1 MAKHKNHFCGDN
13 DGECTC
19 KCYDS
24 GWEDGR
30 AKLLTELE
38 EKLPKEVGYIQ
49 HMWSKR
55 QFDEGNGFNSCLKQ
69 IRSIINLIK

>member
-38 EKLPKEVGYIQ
+38 EKLPKKESERWGIEMSRARGEAV
-49 HMWSKR
+49 
-55 QFDEGNGFNSCLKQ
+55 GFNSCLNL